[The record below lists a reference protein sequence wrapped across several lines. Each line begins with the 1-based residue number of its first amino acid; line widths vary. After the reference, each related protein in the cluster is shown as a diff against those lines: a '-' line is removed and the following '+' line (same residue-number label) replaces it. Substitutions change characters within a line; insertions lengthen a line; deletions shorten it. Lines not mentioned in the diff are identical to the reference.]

1 MENGR
6 YFEFIEVCMYI
17 QASCTLRK
25 LLCLL
30 LTSLLGGLYASPD
43 FRLSDLNMFSG
54 LWPCH
59 SLQPPQRYPFST
71 FFFFFQL
78 LQPWCKE
85 SLSLQKSS
93 AAPRLP
99 SLQTFKNNHDSMNV
113 KLLTPRLPLGKFR
126 LSTDSVLY
134 HHSSYP
140 PPDHHHQK
148 KNSMCF
154 LQQWGKLIPYWG
166 GEPTKYKSSVVKNK
180 TLCRV
185 VQSQAKDFY
194 LI

>member
-1 MENGR
+1 MPAQISD
-6 YFEFIEVCMYI
+6 F
-17 QASCTLRK
+17 
-25 LLCLL
+25 
-30 LTSLLGGLYASPD
+30 LTWTCSLGFDHVTRCSLLRDTHSP
-43 FRLSDLNMFSG
+43 
-54 LWPCH
+54 H
-59 SLQPPQRYPFST
+59 